1 MLPNLTEIAEIIAG
15 QLRGEAFGE
24 YPTGV
29 STDSR
34 TIEPGEVFFALVG
47 EQFDGHDFVA
57 SALQAGAAAAV
68 VSRRPAE
75 MPENAP
81 LIQVED
87 TLRAYGR
94 LGGWHREQSKAKV
107 IAITGSTGKTTTKR
121 LLSGI
126 LSQQGPTLVAPGTEN
141 NEIGVPRTL
150 LRLTDE
156 HRFCVLE
163 FGMRGRG
170 EIAYLAEISRPEI
183 GILTN
188 IGASHLGR
196 LGSREVIAQSKA
208 ELLQALPAEGRAIL
222 NADDFFFGLL
232 QEMSAAPVL
241 SFGLSPQADVRAENI
256 ELLGLAGSRFGL
268 CLGEQR
274 LDIELPLLGEHNISN
289 ALAAAAAAWA
299 ATGSTEGLQE
309 GLREAK
315 SEPMRGRVLK
325 LAGPLTI
332 INDAYN
338 ASPTSVA
345 AALDLLASLPGRK
358 VLVLGDMLELGEYA
372 EREHRQVGER
382 AAACGVAWLVA
393 VGPGAAWAAEAAQ
406 KSGLATNSVADVEA
420 ALSVLREGLQPGD
433 VVLVK
438 ASRRLA
444 LEQVVQGLQDD
455 H

>member
-1 MLPNLTEIAEIIAG
+1 MLPNLTEIAEIIGGRLQG
-15 QLRGEAFGE
+15 QPLVEQ
-24 YPTGV
+24 PTRV

-34 TIEPGEVFFALVG
+34 TLQCGELFFALPG

-57 SALQAGAAAAV
+57 PALRAGAAAAV
-68 VSRRPAE
+68 VSRRLAE
-75 MPENAP
+75 IPENAP

-94 LGGWHREQSKAKV
+94 LGGWHREQSKARV

-126 LSQQGPTLVAPGTEN
+126 LCRQGPTLVAPGTEN

-170 EIAYLAEISRPEI
+170 EIAYLAEISHPEI
-183 GILTN
+183 GVLTN

-208 ELLQALPAEGRAIL
+208 ELLQALPPEGRAIL

-232 QEMSAAPVL
+232 QEISAAPVL

-274 LDIELPLLGEHNISN
+274 MDIELPLLGEHNISN

-315 SEPMRGRVLK
+315 SEPMRGQVLN
-325 LAGPLTI
+325 LPGPLTI

-382 AAACGVAWLVA
+382 AAAGGVAWLVA
-393 VGPGAAWAAEAAQ
+393 VGPGAAWAAEAARER
-406 KSGLATNSVADVEA
+406 GLATSSVADAAA
-420 ALSVLREGLQPGD
+420 ALGVLREGLQPGD